1 MLYNVC
7 ISGMYAKA
15 EEDAIEAQLQE
26 RANLFSK
33 ELVKVSKWSHDS
45 LATKKK

>member
-1 MLYNVC
+1 
-7 ISGMYAKA
+7 MYAKA

-33 ELVKVSKWSHDS
+33 ELVKVSERSHDS
-45 LATKKK
+45 WAMKNNVISDFIKFL